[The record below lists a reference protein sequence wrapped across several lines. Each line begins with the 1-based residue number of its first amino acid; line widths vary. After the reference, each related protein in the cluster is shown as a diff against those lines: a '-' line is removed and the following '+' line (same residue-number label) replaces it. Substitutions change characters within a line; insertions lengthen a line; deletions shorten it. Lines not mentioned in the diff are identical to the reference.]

1 MIRHVFAMHV
11 PAFGRS
17 LKLPLTLADLRRPG
31 FAAASPVHILPAGV
45 ATTPSASG
53 PAAEGHVAL
62 TFDDGPHPEG
72 TPQVLDVLAQFQ
84 AKATFFVI
92 GEQVARRPELARR
105 ILAEGHTVAL
115 HGYLHRPHPTRRA
128 PVLAED
134 FARGIAAIAD
144 ATGVEPRLHRPPY
157 GIYSAAS
164 LWIARERGL
173 QPLLWSRWGKDWRK
187 VNTPE
192 QIAGRVLGK
201 LRADDVILLHDAD
214 FYSARR
220 SHRRTVAA
228 LPLILEAMRSARLA
242 TVGLA

>member
-1 MIRHVFAMHV
+1 VIRHVFAMHV

-31 FAAASPVHILPAGV
+31 FVTAGAVRVMPAQASAAPP
-45 ATTPSASG
+45 ASG
-53 PAAEGHVAL
+53 PAAAGHVAL

-72 TPQVLDVLAQFQ
+72 TPQVLEVLAQYQ
-84 AKATFFVI
+84 AKATFFLV
-92 GEQVARRPELARR
+92 GEQVSRRPELARR

-128 PVLAED
+128 PVLADD

-144 ATGVEPRLHRPPY
+144 ATGVQPLLHRPPY

-187 VNTPE
+187 VNLPE
-192 QIAGRVLGK
+192 QIAARVLGQ

-228 LPLILEAMRSARLA
+228 LPLILEAISSAALT
-242 TVGLA
+242 TVGFA